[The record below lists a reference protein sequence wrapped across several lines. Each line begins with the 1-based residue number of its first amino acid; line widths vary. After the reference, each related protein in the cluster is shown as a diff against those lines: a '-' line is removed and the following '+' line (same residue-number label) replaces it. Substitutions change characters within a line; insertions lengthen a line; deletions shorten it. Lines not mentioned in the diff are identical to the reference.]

1 MILVPKDPTFFGMY
15 LSPLTVFAHVIY
27 QNDQKTL
34 YNQMIYFS
42 EDNMSLN
49 FVWGGIRIKNVKKVV
64 YNSKIHRWKAEDY

>member
-1 MILVPKDPTFFGMY
+1 MY

-42 EDNMSLN
+42 EDKYVSKFCFRGNKNLKCEKSNIQLKN
-49 FVWGGIRIKNVKKVV
+49 SSVKGGRLL
-64 YNSKIHRWKAEDY
+64 DD